1 MIYILKKNMR
11 LKNRAFTLAEAI
23 FSIFISILVIFILQ
37 NLLVNLKT
45 ANKSSH
51 RSDNIVFTY
60 VQFNR
65 FLQEDSSI
73 TYLLPESSN
82 SIRVKFVK
90 ETSSGKK
97 KAKTIYVLEKYKDMI
112 RTTTASGGHMPLLLN
127 IRDANFATQDRQLK
141 VNVIENDGRRS
152 ELYFKFDPKPKE
164 DEKKSKKI
172 KTKDKNDNTKSK
184 RTIK

>member
-1 MIYILKKNMR
+1 MIHMRKKNMR

-23 FSIFISILVIFILQ
+23 FSIFISILVILILQ

-51 RSDNIVFTY
+51 RTNDIVFTY

-65 FLQEDSSI
+65 FLQEDSNI

-112 RTTTASGGHMPLLLN
+112 RTTTASGGHMPLILN
-127 IRDANFATQDRQLK
+127 IRDASFATEDRRLK
-141 VNVIENDGRRS
+141 VNVIEKDGRKS
-152 ELYFKFDPKPKE
+152 ELYFQFDPKPKE

-172 KTKDKNDNTKSK
+172 KVKDTNENTKSK
-184 RTIK
+184 RTTK